1 MKRKFYFWEE
11 CMNLR
16 EVKLISKELG
26 VFARE
31 ILCVRCKTFLR
42 FTCIVLFSG
51 QSIMRQGIKYAS
63 QRLDTFACV
72 HTLPFCS
79 SVLDSLAIEL
89 KASKHFSKLYAGI
102 AILWLHL
109 SLSQPSFVYS
119 FLIFFDLFSLI
130 NER

>member
-1 MKRKFYFWEE
+1 MQCKPLSEQQ
-11 CMNLR
+11 
-16 EVKLISKELG
+16 LISKEFG

-31 ILCVRCKTFLR
+31 LLCVRRKTFLR

-72 HTLPFCS
+72 HTLAFCS
-79 SVLDSLAIEL
+79 GVLDSLVIEL
-89 KASKHFSKLYAGI
+89 KVSKDFSKLYAGI
-102 AILWLHL
+102 TILWLHL
-109 SLSQPSFVYS
+109 SLNQPSVVYC
-119 FLIFFDLFSLI
+119 FFFFFDLFPLI

>member
-16 EVKLISKELG
+16 EVKALRKLNHPNIVKLKEVVRESNELFFIFEYMAKWLNKQLSKLWPFVAE
-26 VFARE
+26 
-31 ILCVRCKTFLR
+31 
-42 FTCIVLFSG
+42 
-51 QSIMRQGIKYAS
+51 
-63 QRLDTFACV
+63 V

-109 SLSQPSFVYS
+109 SLSQPSFVYC
-119 FLIFFDLFSLI
+119 FFFFFDLFSLI